1 MSAFLEEKNT
11 MLLLTG
17 KKQHTFDVVTIHDKR
32 FKKII
37 IIWENR
43 HTSFA
48 DTGIIY
54 SLTDAAYCATGIAAN
69 VDFVKHSN
77 GGISM
82 GRWSDHHLVV
92 QRLVN
97 VAVIVHVD
105 AGSEMVKSFINNDDS
120 QLSLPWKDS
129 HMPKYRLNKID

>member
-1 MSAFLEEKNT
+1 
-11 MLLLTG
+11 MLLLTE
-17 KKQHTFDVVTIHDKR
+17 KKNNNIHLMLSLFMIKD
-32 FKKII
+32 FKKIT

-82 GRWSDHHLVV
+82 GRWSVV